1 MSYTKLVLHVA
12 GHSRHAQV
20 ERALA
25 GSDPDSLELFF
36 HHADHLGSGH
46 VLTREDGDLCSA
58 RRNIFLMA
66 GRATGGTR
74 ETGTGLLV
82 SSRMRITICA

>member
-1 MSYTKLVLHVA
+1 VSYTKLVLHVA

-20 ERALA
+20 ERVLA

-46 VLTREDGDLCSA
+46 VLTREDG
-58 RRNIFLMA
+58 
-66 GRATGGTR
+66 GTR

-82 SSRMRITICA
+82 SSRMRIPICA